1 MKSTHGRGPRS
12 WSQPHLS
19 VITCTGKDPKAFAER
34 ILPSVL
40 EQSAT
45 DFEWVIVNEGGD
57 LAIRRS
63 VESLDDALGIS
74 YVEMPQPRQ
83 GNGLAFARNLGLL
96 EARGAF
102 VLYAD
107 DSAVLGLESVRTVL
121 SFLESQASLR
131 MGVLSARPVVGS
143 VLGVGKAS
151 AAMKIAECSLDSRAL
166 LGESGLGFE
175 ANGFF
180 HVRTEAPR
188 WSPDFLPLLGTEF
201 LLRAAERWGANSF
214 PQIVAPEA
222 WLELPGSLS
231 HSDEPLNRERE
242 RLWQARGRYPLLLS
256 DPGIGE
262 RFRINSRSEDPTL
275 G

>member
-1 MKSTHGRGPRS
+1 MKGIHGRGPRS

-19 VITCTGKDPKAFAER
+19 VITCTGKDPKAFGDR
-34 ILPSVL
+34 ILPSIL

-57 LAIRRS
+57 LTIRRS
-63 VESLDDALGIS
+63 VEALDDALAIS
-74 YVEMPQPRQ
+74 YVEMPKPRQ
-83 GNGLAFARNLGLL
+83 GTGLAFARNLGLL

-107 DSAVLGLESVRTVL
+107 DSAVLGSDSVKTVL
-121 SFLESQASLR
+121 SFLESHPSFR

-143 VLGVGKAS
+143 VLGGGKTT
-151 AAMKIAECSLDSRAL
+151 AAMKILECALDSRSL
-166 LGESGLGFE
+166 LGEAGLGFE

-180 HVRTEAPR
+180 HVRAEAPR
-188 WSPDFLPLLGTEF
+188 WNPDFLPLLGTEF
-201 LLRAAERWGANSF
+201 LLRAAERWGANAF
-214 PQIVAPEA
+214 PQIVAAEA
-222 WLELPGSLS
+222 WRELQESLIQ
-231 HSDEPLNRERE
+231 SDELLKRERE

-262 RFRINSRSEDPTL
+262 RFRINSRSEDPSL

>member
-1 MKSTHGRGPRS
+1 MKGIHGRGPRS

-19 VITCTGKDPKAFAER
+19 VLTCTGKDPKAFAER

-40 EQSAT
+40 NQSAT

-63 VESLDDALGIS
+63 VEALDDALGIS
-74 YVEMPQPRQ
+74 YVEMPKPRQ
-83 GNGLAFARNLGLL
+83 GTGLAFARNLGLL

-107 DSAVLGLESVRTVL
+107 ESAVLGLESVGTVI
-121 SFLESQASLR
+121 SFLESQPSLR
-131 MGVLSARPVVGS
+131 MGKLSARPVVGS
-143 VLGVGKAS
+143 VLGGGKSTGAV
-151 AAMKIAECSLDSRAL
+151 KIAECALDSRAL

-175 ANGFF
+175 ASGFF
-180 HVRTEAPR
+180 HVRAESPR
-188 WSPDFLPLLGTEF
+188 WNPDFLPLLGTEF

-214 PQIVAPEA
+214 PQVVAPEA
-222 WLELPGSLS
+222 WLELSERLGPSEEL
-231 HSDEPLNRERE
+231 LLRERE

>member
-1 MKSTHGRGPRS
+1 MKGIHGRGPRS
-12 WSQPHLS
+12 WSQPQLS
-19 VITCTGKDPKAFAER
+19 VITCTGKDPQAFSER
-34 ILPSVL
+34 ILPSIL

-57 LAIRRS
+57 LTIRRS
-63 VESLDDALGIS
+63 VEALDDALGIS
-74 YVEMPQPRQ
+74 YVEMPKPRQ
-83 GNGLAFARNLGLL
+83 GTGLAFARNLGLL

-107 DSAVLGLESVRTVL
+107 QSAVLGSESVRTVL
-121 SFLESQASLR
+121 SFLESQPSLR

-143 VLGVGKAS
+143 ILGGGKVS
-151 AAMKIAECSLDSRAL
+151 VAMKTTECALDSRAL

-180 HVRTEAPR
+180 HVRAESPR
-188 WSPDFLPLLGTEF
+188 WNPDFLPLLGTEF

-214 PQIVAPEA
+214 PQVVAPEA
-222 WLELPGSLS
+222 WLELTGTLS
-231 HSDEPLNRERE
+231 HSEESLKRERE

-262 RFRINSRSEDPTL
+262 RFRINSRSEDPTP

>member
-1 MKSTHGRGPRS
+1 MKGIHGRGPRS
-12 WSQPHLS
+12 WSQPPLS
-19 VITCTGKDPKAFAER
+19 LITCTGKDPQAFAQR

-40 EQSAT
+40 DQSAT

-57 LAIRRS
+57 LAIRRK
-63 VESLDDALGIS
+63 VEALDDALGIS
-74 YVEMPQPRQ
+74 YVEMPKPRQ
-83 GNGLAFARNLGLL
+83 GTGLAFARNLGLL
-96 EARGAF
+96 EARGSL

-107 DSAVLGLESVRTVL
+107 ESSALGRDSVRTIL
-121 SFLESQASLR
+121 EYFESQPSSR
-131 MGVLSARPVVGS
+131 MGVLSARLVLGS
-143 VLGVGKAS
+143 VLGEGKIPGAL
-151 AAMKIAECSLDSRAL
+151 KTTECALDSRAL

-180 HVRTEAPR
+180 HFRSEAPR
-188 WSPDFLPLLGTEF
+188 WSPDFLPLLGTEY

-214 PQIVAPEA
+214 PRLMATEA
-222 WLELPGSLS
+222 WFELAGCLVQP
-231 HSDEPLNRERE
+231 DELLRRERE

>member
-1 MKSTHGRGPRS
+1 MKGIHGRGPRS
-12 WSQPHLS
+12 WSQSHLS
-19 VITCTGKDPKAFAER
+19 VITCTGRDPKTFVER

-57 LAIRRS
+57 LKIRRS
-63 VESLDDALGIS
+63 VEALDDALGIS
-74 YVEMPQPRQ
+74 YVEMPKPRQ

-96 EARGAF
+96 EARGSF

-107 DSAVLGLESVRTVL
+107 ELAALGVDSVKTVL
-121 SFLESQASLR
+121 TFLESQPSLR

-143 VLGVGKAS
+143 VLGGAKATRTVK
-151 AAMKIAECSLDSRAL
+151 ATECVLDSRAL
-166 LGESGLGFE
+166 LGELGMGFE
-175 ANGFF
+175 ASGFF
-180 HVRTEAPR
+180 HVRAEAPR
-188 WSPDFLPLLGTEF
+188 WNPDFLPLLGTEF

-214 PQIVAPEA
+214 PQIVGPDA
-222 WLELPGSLS
+222 WLELPGGLS
-231 HSDEPLNRERE
+231 HSEESVRRERE

-262 RFRINSRSEDPTL
+262 RFRINSRSEDPTPA
-275 G
+275 